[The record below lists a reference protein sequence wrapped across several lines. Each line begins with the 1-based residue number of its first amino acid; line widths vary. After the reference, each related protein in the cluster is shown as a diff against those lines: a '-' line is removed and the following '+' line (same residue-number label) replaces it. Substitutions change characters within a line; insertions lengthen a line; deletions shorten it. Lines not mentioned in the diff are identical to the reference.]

1 MNIFK
6 GGDGLS
12 KVLGFLLDFPH
23 LSSGDNSEA
32 DNSEGRGTWILVRE
46 LTNPHVNLATGC
58 WTLGWFPGS
67 SASSYRGTG
76 GSGWQCRQQGHS
88 I

>member
-23 LSSGDNSEA
+23 FSRGDNSEA
-32 DNSEGRGTWILVRE
+32 DIGILHRGEGDLD
-46 LTNPHVNLATGC
+46 
-58 WTLGWFPGS
+58 
-67 SASSYRGTG
+67 
-76 GSGWQCRQQGHS
+76 SGKETH
-88 I
+88 